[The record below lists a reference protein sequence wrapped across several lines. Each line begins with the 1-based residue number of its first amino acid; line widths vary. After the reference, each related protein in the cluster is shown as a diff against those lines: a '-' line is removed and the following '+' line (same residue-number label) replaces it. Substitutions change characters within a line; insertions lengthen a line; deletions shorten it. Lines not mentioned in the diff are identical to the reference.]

1 MSEKKVISWE
11 ASIGVDIKYSID
23 IHSKL
28 TESAIFNLRE
38 AYLLAMGKQEDKIEP
53 SSIIISFKKLWDKEV
68 LVIGNE
74 DSPSNML
81 LMVMENGTI
90 ARVTACEDRIDSS
103 LYAVSNTF
111 GVIML
116 ITKALLVFIRVN
128 PVRYA
133 ENLTVDFSTK
143 TQDNIEKEKE

>member
-1 MSEKKVISWE
+1 MNDKKVISRE
-11 ASIGVDIKYSID
+11 ASVELEIKYSID
-23 IHSKL
+23 IHSEL
-28 TESAIFNLRE
+28 TESDIFNLRE

-81 LMVMENGTI
+81 LMVMKNWTI

-103 LYAVSNTF
+103 LYAVPNTF
-111 GVIML
+111 GVMIL
-116 ITKALLVFIRVN
+116 ITKALPMLTRVN

-143 TQDNIEKEKE
+143 EKE